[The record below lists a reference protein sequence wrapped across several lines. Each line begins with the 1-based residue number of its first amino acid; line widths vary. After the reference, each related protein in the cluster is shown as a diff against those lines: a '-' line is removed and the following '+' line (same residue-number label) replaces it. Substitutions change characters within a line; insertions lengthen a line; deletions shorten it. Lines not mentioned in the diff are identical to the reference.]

1 MHGDYK
7 VLDVHAHVSAPEA
20 AYVLIAQMLGANT
33 PIPSPLRFGG
43 RLRLPEEDY
52 EAAAARHVAYID
64 ERSIDVQILGP
75 RPYLMLGWMEPHLL
89 PAWCEYVNDLI
100 HKQCA
105 LFPRRFLGACQL
117 PQLSDAPDTSN
128 CIPELDRCVNE
139 LGFAAAYVSPDPGG
153 RRTTPGM
160 HDPYWFPLYE
170 RCQALDVP
178 IIIHGSNSL
187 DPRYRVVPQNY
198 QIAFVTEQYG
208 AVQCLS
214 HGDVFDRYPDLR
226 IVSCHCG
233 GALNRFIP
241 SDHHLAQRD
250 LRNNLFFD
258 TCAYDHT
265 FLTAAIKQRGVDQT
279 CFGVEAPGS
288 GRTINPE
295 TGKTGDDLVPFISGL
310 DWLTDEEKRKIFHD
324 NPAKVCPAL
333 AKV

>member
-1 MHGDYK
+1 MYSDYK

-20 AYVLIAQMLGANT
+20 AYLLVAQMLGANT

-43 RLRLPEEDY
+43 RLSLPDADY

-89 PAWCEYVNDLI
+89 PTWCEYVNDLI
-100 HKQCA
+100 HKQCT
-105 LFPRRFLGACQL
+105 LYPHRFLGACQL

-128 CIPELDRCVNE
+128 CIRELDRCINE
-139 LGFAAAYVSPDPGG
+139 LGFVATYVSPDPGG

-178 IIIHGSNSL
+178 IIIHGTNSL

-214 HGDVFDRYPDLR
+214 HGEVFDRYPELR

-241 SDHHLAQRD
+241 SDHHLSQRD

-265 FLTAAIKQRGVDQT
+265 FLAAAIKQRGVDQT

-288 GRTINPE
+288 GRTIHPA
-295 TGKTGDDLVPFISGL
+295 TGKTCDDLVPIISAL
-310 DWLTDEEKRKIFHD
+310 DWLTDEDRRKIFHD

-333 AKV
+333 AKA